1 MILVDKL
8 KDTEAEKVALY
19 AGQHAT
25 SEEYFLLK
33 GPDICLNYVL
43 LDANGSISLPLKT
56 LFAQEMIRHEVLM
69 PWIAISL
76 AHGNAE
82 LEITLTAAEEALKVV
97 SQALEND
104 VENFLDGPAIKPV
117 FRKNN

>member
-1 MILVDKL
+1 MVRHLWEYGKSLREGLI
-8 KDTEAEKVALY
+8 EVAKNLCL
-19 AGQHAT
+19 
-25 SEEYFLLK
+25 EEYFLME

-76 AHGNAE
+76 AHGTAE
-82 LEITLTAAEEALKVV
+82 LEITLTAAEESLKVV